1 MEEQELNLTF
11 EEAMDKLEQI
21 VSEMER
27 GGIPLE
33 QMMSK
38 FEEGAKLAKY
48 CQEKLAGLKK
58 KMEILTRRPDGSTAW
73 SDMSGDEA

>member
-11 EEAMDKLEQI
+11 EEAMDKLELI

>member
-11 EEAMDKLEQI
+11 EEAMDNLEQI

-33 QMMSK
+33 QMMAK

-73 SDMSGDEA
+73 SEMSSDEE